1 MATIVEKRDGHTI
14 YRSPDTIDVPS
25 VDLLTFLFDLPNERL
40 RDDTI
45 LHVDAADPSRS
56 ITKSRLVKTL
66 RQLAHTLRH
75 RYDIRKGDVVQV
87 IFTGHYMA
95 PAVFYGI
102 MAARGSVAASTPS
115 ASPPELARQINLT
128 GSKMVIC
135 SPDLKDL
142 AVAGGTAAGLP
153 DDRVLYIGDSQEF
166 RLFEAKSD
174 RQVSLSSEEL
184 DWERV
189 TDRAALENT
198 VGCFI
203 YSSGTTGLPKA
214 VKISHTN
221 MIAQALCITT
231 PTINYYQ
238 KNRPGMKLDTLAH
251 LPAAHVSGLQAYLVN
266 QAYMGGGVY
275 WMKKFVFADFIENV
289 KRYKITYF
297 FSVPPI
303 YLMIAKSPLVRDHLD
318 SVDYALTGGAALGRE
333 TQAEAQKKIG
343 RGKAM
348 LAQTWGL
355 SETTGGFTLL
365 PRHLSDDTGS
375 VAMIVANCEARLV
388 DDEGRDVEV
397 GQPGEMW
404 CRGPIITKGYYKNDK
419 ANQEAFVDGW
429 FCTGDRLS
437 FKDGKFYFVDRKKE
451 LIKYKGIQVA
461 PAELEALLVTHPKIQ
476 DAAVIGVDGEGT
488 ELPRAYVVADK
499 TQISAEEIQKW
510 VAEQVA
516 SYKKLR
522 GGVVFID
529 AIPKS
534 PSGKILRK
542 DLRALVKRE
551 AGAKL

>member
-1 MATIVEKRDGHTI
+1 MATIVEKRDGQTI
-14 YRSPDTIDVPS
+14 YRSPDTIDIPN

-56 ITKSRLVKTL
+56 ITKSRLVKAVK
-66 RQLAHTLRH
+66 QLAHTLRH
-75 RYDIRKGDVVQV
+75 RYNIRNGDVVQV

-95 PAVFYGI
+95 PVVFYGI
-102 MAARGSVAASTPS
+102 MAAGGSVASSSPS
-115 ASPPELARQINLT
+115 SSPSEVARQINLT
-128 GSKMVIC
+128 ESKMVIC
-135 SPDLKDL
+135 SPDIKAL
-142 AVAGGTAAGLP
+142 AVTGGTSAGLP
-153 DDRVLYIGDSQEF
+153 DDCILYIGDSQEF
-166 RLFEAKSD
+166 QLFEAKSD
-174 RQVSLSSEEL
+174 KQLSLSGEEL

-189 TDRAALENT
+189 TDRTNLENT

-203 YSSGTTGLPKA
+203 YSSGTTGMPKA
-214 VKISHTN
+214 VKISHAN

-231 PTINYYQ
+231 PTIKYYH
-238 KNRPGMKLDTLAH
+238 KDGPGMKFITLGH
-251 LPAAHVSGLQAYLVN
+251 LPAAHISGLQAYIVN
-266 QAYMGGGVY
+266 QTYMGGVVY
-275 WMKKFVFADFIENV
+275 WMKKFNFVDFIENI
-289 KRYKITYF
+289 KKYKVNYM

-303 YLMIAKSPLVRDHLD
+303 YLMIAKSPLVKDHLD
-318 SVDYALTGGAALGRE
+318 SVDFALTGGAALGRE
-333 TQAEAQKKIG
+333 TQVEAQKKMG
-343 RGKAM
+343 RGKAL

-355 SETTGGFTLL
+355 SETTAGFTLL
-365 PRHLSDDTGS
+365 PRHLTDDTGS
-375 VAMIVANCEARLV
+375 VSMIVANCEARLV

-397 GQPGEMW
+397 GQPGEML

-429 FCTGDRLS
+429 FCTGDRLL

-510 VAEQVA
+510 VADQVA